1 MDISKLVNEYGKKYS
16 PYKGKLVNNLS
27 IGQLALYKISGDLK
41 KVESLTQYISK
52 RRKMDKVKEN
62 YPKLTSMEQ
71 CLGKRELYES
81 CLDIVKEDLNKYNK
95 KEYISKILNKYELG
109 VSSGLFHALTRV
121 YYAVDGFEKEED
133 LVDEVA
139 RSLAYYITAYREGDL
154 FQRSVD
160 RSNVLVEMESL
171 RNISYIKEI
180 LHNEETTGQRIRALY
195 DYENYTKLGFIIKG
209 NEDEKLK
216 GLLELLLPAF
226 INSGNIIVF
235 HCITGLH
242 ALVGLRE
249 YYDNY
254 NRILD
259 ILTTTIITH
268 LLAAEKLDFTLK
280 EEETL
285 EFSWK
290 YILSLASESTNVHNI
305 EIASSCRDLYRIYPI
320 RQLKTAVL
328 RKIDTL

>member
-1 MDISKLVNEYGKKYS
+1 MDISKLVNGYGKKYS

-41 KVESLTQYISK
+41 KVESLTQHILK
-52 RRKMDKVKEN
+52 RRKIDKVKAK
-62 YPKLTSMEQ
+62 YPKTISMKQ
-71 CLGKRELYES
+71 CLGKRELYDS
-81 CLDIVKEDLNKYNK
+81 CLDIVKKDLHKYNK
-95 KEYISKILNKYELG
+95 KEYIAKILNKYELG

-121 YYAVDGFEKEED
+121 YYAVDGFEKEEE
-133 LVDEVA
+133 LIDEVA

-154 FQRSVD
+154 FKRSVD
-160 RSNVLVEMESL
+160 RSNVLVEMENL
-171 RNISYIKEI
+171 INDSYIKMV
-180 LHNEETTGQRIRALY
+180 LQNQETTGQRIRALY
-195 DYENYTKLGFIIKG
+195 NYENYTKLGFTIKG
-209 NEDEKLK
+209 NQDEKVK

-226 INSGNIIVF
+226 INSGNIIVL
-235 HCITGLH
+235 HCITGLQ

-254 NRILD
+254 NRTLD

-280 EEETL
+280 EERVL
-285 EFSWK
+285 EFSWQ

-305 EIASSCRDLYRIYPI
+305 EIASSCRELYRIYPMK
-320 RQLKTAVL
+320 QLKTAVL
-328 RKIDTL
+328 TKVDTL